1 MKRNTKTVREL
12 SWSITKGKDLRGYYK
27 LRKANLIA
35 LLLEQLTKEMPTP
48 PVRGRGKIIPS
59 PQEMDEFEEEEMKKG
74 RSVVKNKLNDWYDW
88 LVDYVLKPIKNTV
101 SKVFFKGKK

>member
-48 PVRGRGKIIPS
+48 PARGRGKIIPS

-88 LVDYVLKPIKNTV
+88 LVDYVPKPIKNTV